1 MTLNSK
7 TSPTTNVN
15 LSPSSQNN
23 QIKTESTPVSSYEA
37 QIKILAGVI
46 NRIRKPLKLSEIFQ
60 WTATEVRKLLTADR
74 VAVFRF
80 YPERDWEGEFVS
92 EDTVPEWDSVLTKRV
107 YDHCFGERF
116 APLYQQGSVQAVA
129 NIYEEGLSD
138 CHGEILAKFQVRAN
152 LVVPV
157 LLGQQ
162 LWGLF
167 CIHQCSS
174 SRHWQDTE
182 IEFVQQIAE
191 SFGVALQQAKYFN
204 KAKTKTVQL
213 AKVVE
218 QERTVAQVV
227 SKIRQ
232 SLDLQ
237 TVFNSTTAE
246 VRQLLKADRV
256 ALFRFY
262 PERDWEGEFVAEDV
276 GATWDTVLTK
286 RVYDHCFGER
296 FVSLYQQGQIQ
307 AVTDIYA
314 GELSECHTEILG
326 KFQVRAHLVVP
337 VLQEQ
342 NLWGLLC
349 IHQCE
354 QPRQWSSHEIAFV
367 KRIAEHFSI
376 AVQQAGLL
384 AQAQYQTQQQKA
396 LTGVIVRIRE
406 SLNLETIFQT
416 TVTEV
421 RQLLKTD
428 RVVVF
433 RFDQTE
439 SWEGEFIFEDL
450 APGLDSVMAAKINGH
465 YFSEQFLPLYKQG
478 KIQAIADIYQADLEG
493 YYVQILERF
502 KVRANIVVP
511 LLAEEN
517 LWGLLCAHQC
527 EIPRQ
532 WKASEVEFFTQIAE
546 QLGIA
551 LKQDQY
557 VQQVKTQT
565 TKIAEAAER
574 ERVAERRK
582 LLAATVDKIRQS
594 LDIDKIFQTTTQEV
608 LQLLKA
614 ERVAI
619 YRFNAD
625 WSGEFVAEAL
635 AEEWSP
641 VVGIKLV
648 IEDTYLQE
656 TKGGRYA
663 AQDTLAVD
671 DIYRA
676 GYSDCY
682 ISLLEELEAKAY
694 AIAPILE
701 GQKLWGLLAIYQNS
715 ASRHWEKEEVE
726 LLAQIAG
733 QLGIALQQAESLKQV
748 QLQAIELK
756 KATERQQALARTIE
770 HIRQS
775 LDLDTIFQT
784 TTQEVRQLLGVER
797 VAIYRFNPDW
807 SGEFVADSIS
817 IVDGYNQ
824 LTLSQPQLTDILS
837 HTNPQGKY
845 PHSETFVPISQGDKL
860 WGLLVVYQNSQ
871 PRYWQEEETN
881 LLAQIGNQLGIALQ
895 QAELLRQTKQ
905 QTEELAQNLR
915 DLKRMEK
922 VEYLLEELEKA
933 KEAAVTVAEQSE
945 VANRAKSRFL
955 AHMSHELRTPLN
967 GILGYTQTLQRA
979 SNLTPQQ
986 QQGIDIIHS
995 CANHL
1000 LTLINDILDISKIEA
1015 GKLEL
1020 TPQEVR
1026 FPKFLLE
1033 VVKMCQIRA
1042 QDKYLAFAHQ
1052 FSPQLPNVVQ
1062 VDQKRLRQVLIN
1074 LLGNAIK
1081 FTDTGNVTFKVSV
1094 IPQNLKIN
1102 DQGEMTNKKIRF
1114 QIQDTGIGIAVA
1126 KLNQIFEPFE
1136 QVAEKRHIA
1145 QGTGLG
1151 LTITTNILK
1160 MMGSQL
1166 QVESTLGKGSTFWF
1180 DLSLPSTYKSLD
1192 FPSVKSYK
1200 KIMGYQGEKKKIL
1213 VVDDRYENRAVILS
1227 LLEPIGF
1234 EVREAANGEE
1244 GLTQAQEFR
1253 PDLIIIDLLMPV
1265 INGFQLA
1272 HRLRELPEFKKTIL
1286 LACSATV
1293 SNVYQLRSQ
1302 KAGCNDFL
1310 PKPLSKR
1317 DLLEKIQNYL
1327 GLSWVYQNNDQ
1338 LSIKKSQPVTDSLTD
1353 IQSQELI
1360 PPPMEELNVMY
1371 DLARK
1376 GLIDSLIE
1384 QTEKLKAM
1392 DRQYL
1397 PFAEKIQ
1404 ILAEKFK
1411 IKEIRQFIQ
1420 QFLVV

>member
-1 MTLNSK
+1 MILEPRKSLTNNIH
-7 TSPTTNVN
+7 SP
-15 LSPSSQNN
+15 PSLPDN
-23 QIKTESTPVSSYEA
+23 QIKTEPVPVSSHEA
-37 QIKILAGVI
+37 QIKALASVI
-46 NRIRKPLKLSEIFQ
+46 TRIRKPLKLSEIFQ
-60 WTATEVRKLLTADR
+60 TTATEVRELLKVDR

-80 YPERDWEGEFVS
+80 YPKRDWEGEFVS
-92 EDTVPEWDSVLTKRV
+92 EDTAPEWDSVLAKRV

-138 CHGEILAKFQVRAN
+138 CHEEILAQFQVRAN

-157 LLGQQ
+157 LLGKQ

-167 CIHQCSS
+167 CIHQCSGP
-174 SRHWQDTE
+174 RQWEDKE
-182 IEFVQQIAE
+182 IEFVQHIAE
-191 SFGVALQQAKYFN
+191 HFGVALQQAEYLN
-204 KAKTKTVQL
+204 KTKTQAVQL

-218 QERTVAQVV
+218 QERTVAKVV
-227 SKIRQ
+227 RKIRQ

-237 TVFNSTTAE
+237 TVFNSTATE

-256 ALFRFY
+256 AVFRFY

-276 GATWDTVLTK
+276 ETKWDAVLTK
-286 RVYDHCFGER
+286 RVYDYCFGER
-296 FVSLYQQGQIQ
+296 FAPFYQQGQVQ

-326 KFQVRAHLVVP
+326 KFQIRANLVVP

-354 QPRQWSSHEIAFV
+354 EPRRWKKHEIALV

-376 AVQQAGLL
+376 AIQQAGFL
-384 AQAQYQTQQQKA
+384 AQAQYQAQQQKA
-396 LTGVIVRIRE
+396 LTGVIARIRE

-433 RFDQTE
+433 RFNPTQD
-439 SWEGEFIFEDL
+439 WEGEFIFEDL
-450 APGLDSVMAAKINGH
+450 APGLDSVIAAKITNH
-465 YFSEQFLPLYKQG
+465 YFSEQLAPLYQQG
-478 KIQAIADIYQADLEG
+478 KIQAIADIYQADLDS

-511 LLAEEN
+511 LLAGEK

-527 EIPRQ
+527 EQPRQ
-532 WKASEVEFFTQIAE
+532 WKASEVEFFNQIAE

-557 VQQVKTQT
+557 IQQVKNQA
-565 TKIAEAAER
+565 TKIAQAVAR
-574 ERVAERRK
+574 ERVAKRQK
-582 LLAATVDKIRQS
+582 LLAITVDKIRQS
-594 LDIDKIFQTTTQEV
+594 LDIDQIFQTTTQEV
-608 LQLLKA
+608 QQLLKA

-635 AEEWSP
+635 AEGWSP
-641 VVGIKLV
+641 VVGIKSA

-656 TKGGRYA
+656 TTRGRYA
-663 AQDTLAVD
+663 AQEPFAVD
-671 DIYRA
+671 DIYQA
-676 GYSDCY
+676 GHADCY
-682 ISLLEELEAKAY
+682 IALLEELEAKAY
-694 AIAPILE
+694 AIAPILKKE
-701 GQKLWGLLAIYQNS
+701 RLWGLLAVYQNS
-715 ASRHWEKEEVE
+715 APRHWEKEEIE

-733 QLGIALQQAESLKQV
+733 QLGIALQQAESLKKV
-748 QLQAIELK
+748 QLQATELK

-775 LDLDTIFQT
+775 LNIDTIFQT
-784 TTQEVRQLLGVER
+784 TTQEVRQLLRVER
-797 VAIYRFNPDW
+797 VAIYRFNSDW
-807 SGEFVADSIS
+807 SGEFVADSI
-817 IVDGYNQ
+817 VDGRSQ
-824 LTLSQPQLTDILS
+824 LTLPQTMLTDILS
-837 HTNPQGKY
+837 QTHPKGKY
-845 PHSETFVPISQGDKL
+845 PHNETFVPISQGDKL
-860 WGLLVVYQNSQ
+860 WGLLVVYQDFQ
-871 PRYWQEEETN
+871 PRYWQEEESN
-881 LLAQIGNQLGIALQ
+881 LLTQIGNQLGIALQ

-905 QTEELAQNLR
+905 QAEELAQNLR
-915 DLKRMEK
+915 DLERMEK

-933 KEAAVTVAEQSE
+933 KEAAVRAAAQSE

-979 SNLTPQQ
+979 NNLTPQQ

-1020 TPQEVR
+1020 APQEIR
-1026 FPKFLLE
+1026 FFRFLLD
-1033 VVKMCQIRA
+1033 VVNICQIRA
-1042 QDKYLAFAHQ
+1042 QNKYLTFAHQ
-1052 FSPQLPNVVQ
+1052 LSPQLPNIVQ

-1074 LLGNAIK
+1074 LLGNAIN
-1081 FTDTGNVTFKVSV
+1081 FTDTGRVTFKVSV
-1094 IPQNLKIN
+1094 IPQEPKTNG
-1102 DQGEMTNKKIRF
+1102 QGQITNKKIRF
-1114 QIQDTGIGIAVA
+1114 QIQDTGIGIAA
-1126 KLNQIFEPFE
+1126 DELNQIFEPFE
-1136 QVAEKRHIA
+1136 QVGERRHKA

-1166 QVESTLGKGSTFWF
+1166 QVQSTLGEGSIFWF
-1180 DLSLPSTYKSLD
+1180 DLNLPSTYKSID
-1192 FPSVKSYK
+1192 SPSVKSSQ
-1200 KIMGYQGEKKKIL
+1200 KIIGYRGDKKKIL

-1227 LLEPIGF
+1227 LLKPIGF
-1234 EVREAANGEE
+1234 EIREAANGEE
-1244 GLTQAQEFR
+1244 GLKQAQEFG

-1265 INGFQLA
+1265 LNGFKLA
-1272 HRLRELPEFKKTIL
+1272 RRLRDLPEFDKTTL
-1286 LACSATV
+1286 LASSATV
-1293 SNVYQLRSQ
+1293 SDVYRLRSQ
-1302 KAGCNDFL
+1302 EAGCDDFL
-1310 PKPLSKR
+1310 PKPISKR
-1317 DLLEKIQNYL
+1317 DLLAKIQNYL
-1327 GLSWVYQNNDQ
+1327 ELSWVYQRNEQ
-1338 LSIKKSQPVTDSLTD
+1338 LSGYKSESVTDSLTD
-1353 IQSQELI
+1353 IQSQKLV
-1360 PPPMEELNVMY
+1360 PPPVEELNMMY

-1384 QTEKLKAM
+1384 QTERLKKM

-1404 ILAEKFK
+1404 TLAQKFK

-1420 QFLVV
+1420 QFLER